1 MPSGPSGAHRCTD
14 RPTQVESDSLS
25 NLTVDSRQSN
35 KKNVAAGGVAH
46 SAARGA
52 AHALR
57 GAGHPPSLTHR
68 AGWGW
73 QRRGGRGELRGERS
87 RRDCA
92 SMPAQAAAPFM
103 PQGLNNSADEF
114 QQVLSRAARRAWARG
129 AHTCGEP
136 SAPCFSLFFWCR
148 GGSPSSSSRPSP
160 PPPAAPARASTAL
173 PAPPRGIR
181 VSASGWKAWGGGGGG
196 GERDGA

>member
-1 MPSGPSGAHRCTD
+1 MDMPSGPSGAHRCTD

-25 NLTVDSRQSN
+25 NLTVDSLI
-35 KKNVAAGGVAH
+35 KKNVAGVAQRGARRGATLF
-46 SAARGA
+46 AARGT
-52 AHALR
+52 
-57 GAGHPPSLTHR
+57 PHR
-68 AGWGW
+68 SPTAPGGGGGDVGEVSEK
-73 QRRGGRGELRGERS
+73 RRGS